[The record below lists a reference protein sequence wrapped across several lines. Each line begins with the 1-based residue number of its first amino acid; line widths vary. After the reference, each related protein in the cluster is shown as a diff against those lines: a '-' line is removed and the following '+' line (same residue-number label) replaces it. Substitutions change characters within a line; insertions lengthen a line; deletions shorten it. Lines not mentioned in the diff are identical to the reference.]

1 MRFALS
7 IEYIGEKYYGWQKQ
21 NSDST
26 NTVQYFVDKAI
37 SKVANHEVKT
47 ICSGRTDTGVNALN
61 QIIHFDSDSSR
72 SEKNWIDGINSN
84 LPNDIRLKSI
94 LRVNEEFHARFSAKS
109 RTYKYFINNDSEST
123 IFNNAYTW
131 IIDEKLSITSMK
143 SCLKYLKGKQD
154 YSCFQ
159 SSGCQAH
166 TSIRNVQSLS
176 LEKNK
181 NIITFTITANA
192 FLYHMV
198 RNIVGMLV
206 DVGLGKLEPKQ
217 VKKII
222 QKGDRSFSSKMAPAH
237 GLFLWRVAYPQI
249 FKIKYNRESILL

>member
-94 LRVNEEFHARFSAKS
+94 IRVN
-109 RTYKYFINNDSEST
+109 
-123 IFNNAYTW
+123 YT
-131 IIDEKLSITSMK
+131 
-143 SCLKYLKGKQD
+143 
-154 YSCFQ
+154 
-159 SSGCQAH
+159 
-166 TSIRNVQSLS
+166 
-176 LEKNK
+176 
-181 NIITFTITANA
+181 
-192 FLYHMV
+192 
-198 RNIVGMLV
+198 
-206 DVGLGKLEPKQ
+206 
-217 VKKII
+217 
-222 QKGDRSFSSKMAPAH
+222 
-237 GLFLWRVAYPQI
+237 
-249 FKIKYNRESILL
+249 

>member
-1 MRFALS
+1 
-7 IEYIGEKYYGWQKQ
+7 
-21 NSDST
+21 
-26 NTVQYFVDKAI
+26 
-37 SKVANHEVKT
+37 
-47 ICSGRTDTGVNALN
+47 
-61 QIIHFDSDSSR
+61 
-72 SEKNWIDGINSN
+72 
-84 LPNDIRLKSI
+84 
-94 LRVNEEFHARFSAKS
+94 
-109 RTYKYFINNDSEST
+109 
-123 IFNNAYTW
+123 
-131 IIDEKLSITSMK
+131 MK

-159 SSGCQAH
+159 SSGCQAQ

-206 DVGLGKLEPKQ
+206 DVGLGKLKPKQ
-217 VKKII
+217 VKMII
-222 QKGDRSFSSKMAPAH
+222 QKRDRSFSSKMAPAH

>member
-94 LRVNEEFHARFSAKS
+94 LKVNEEFHARFSQ
-109 RTYKYFINNDSEST
+109 N
-123 IFNNAYTW
+123 
-131 IIDEKLSITSMK
+131 
-143 SCLKYLKGKQD
+143 
-154 YSCFQ
+154 
-159 SSGCQAH
+159 
-166 TSIRNVQSLS
+166 
-176 LEKNK
+176 
-181 NIITFTITANA
+181 
-192 FLYHMV
+192 
-198 RNIVGMLV
+198 
-206 DVGLGKLEPKQ
+206 LGH
-217 VKKII
+217 I
-222 QKGDRSFSSKMAPAH
+222 
-237 GLFLWRVAYPQI
+237 
-249 FKIKYNRESILL
+249 SILLTMTVKALFLIMRTHGLSMRNYQ